1 MDWLQDMNHILDF
14 LEFALCLFNSTSFVL
29 DLLVLF
35 TEANELREVKVQ
47 SVPYL
52 LVDLEHRVAP
62 WKYFFYD
69 VAYITFLDLVFIA
82 HILPQTLIAT
92 CITRYVFLFYQLN
105 ALAKTWYL
113 TSVALLRF
121 VLSIRI

>member
-62 WKYFFYD
+62 W
-69 VAYITFLDLVFIA
+69 
-82 HILPQTLIAT
+82 
-92 CITRYVFLFYQLN
+92 
-105 ALAKTWYL
+105 
-113 TSVALLRF
+113 
-121 VLSIRI
+121 